1 MSYSK
6 SIDNEIE
13 NINKKIHTLDT
24 KNLEEFTNF
33 IIDNDILSYNN
44 LLNISNTNNSNKGN
58 KKINL
63 MYYILSKMSRRYLYE
78 VEYEKNNIDTI
89 YNKYFCKLLNHFNI
103 QKFTD
108 SNIKKFNKK
117 NMVYVSLLSI
127 TKKLTPACIIF
138 YIIENVDKNF
148 YNLKLFITLRGT
160 SNMTDVIN
168 ISNVKKKELILFSMD
183 DLVNINKDINKLF
196 ENKIENNNKLLKPKI
211 HGGFLSYFRN
221 IIKVIYTDITKFI
234 LSVSKYNN
242 KKILKNSAYITGH
255 SLGGVLSLLSGII
268 LSIGNINTYVIT
280 FGQPRVGND
289 DFNKL
294 LYMLLNNNT
303 YFKKYIR
310 FYNKND
316 IIVSIPTRIYSN
328 GFKHLD
334 NFIDINKLN
343 KLNKY
348 EHYNIQDDTLN
359 DLLLKLNNKFKFKL
373 AHSGYIFKN
382 HNKTYLIY

>member
-6 SIDNEIE
+6 SIDNRIE
-13 NINKKIHTLDT
+13 NINKKIHTLYT

-44 LLNISNTNNSNKGN
+44 LLNISNSYNSNKGN
-58 KKINL
+58 NKLNL
-63 MYYILSKMSRRYLYE
+63 MYYILSKMSRSYLYE
-78 VEYEKNNIDTI
+78 LKYKKNSIDII
-89 YNKYFCKLLNHFNI
+89 YNKYFCKLLKHFNI

-108 SNIKKFNKK
+108 NNIKKFNKK

-127 TKKLTPACIIF
+127 TENLTPACIIF
-138 YIIENVDKNF
+138 YIIENVDNNF
-148 YNLKLFITLRGT
+148 YNLKLFISLRGT
-160 SNMTDVIN
+160 SNITDIIN
-168 ISNVKKKELILFSMD
+168 ISNVKKKELVLFSTE
-183 DLVNINKDINKLF
+183 DLINITKDINILF
-196 ENKIENNNKLLKPKI
+196 ENKIKDTNNLLKPKI
-211 HGGFLSYFRN
+211 HGGFLSYFKN

-242 KKILKNSAYITGH
+242 KKLLNNSAYITGH

-268 LSIGNINTYVIT
+268 LSIGNINTYVVT

-294 LYMLLNNNT
+294 LYLLLNNNT

-310 FYNKND
+310 FYNKSD
-316 IIVSIPTRIYSN
+316 IIISVPTRIYRN

-334 NFIDINKLN
+334 DFIDINNLN

-348 EHYNIQDDTLN
+348 EYYNIQDDILN
-359 DLLLKLNNKFKFKL
+359 DLLLKIDKKYKLKL

-382 HNKTYLIY
+382 YNKTYLIY

>member
-6 SIDNEIE
+6 SIDNRIE
-13 NINKKIHTLDT
+13 NINKKIHTLYT

-44 LLNISNTNNSNKGN
+44 LLNISNSYNSNKGN
-58 KKINL
+58 NKLNL

-78 VEYEKNNIDTI
+78 VEYKKNGIDII
-89 YNKYFCKLLNHFNI
+89 YNKYFCKLLKHFNI
-103 QKFTD
+103 KKFTD
-108 SNIKKFNKK
+108 NNIKKFNKK

-127 TKKLTPACIIF
+127 TENLTPACIIF
-138 YIIENVDKNF
+138 YIIENVDNNF
-148 YNLKLFITLRGT
+148 YNLKLFISLRGT
-160 SNMTDVIN
+160 SNIIDIIN
-168 ISNVKKKELILFSMD
+168 ISNVKKKELVLFSTE
-183 DLVNINKDINKLF
+183 DLINITKDINILF
-196 ENKIENNNKLLKPKI
+196 ENKIKDTNNLLKPKI

-242 KKILKNSAYITGH
+242 KKLLNNSAYITGH

-268 LSIGNINTYVIT
+268 LSIGNINTYVVT

-294 LYMLLNNNT
+294 LYLLLNNNT

-310 FYNKND
+310 FYNKSD
-316 IIVSIPTRIYSN
+316 IIISVPTRIYRN

-334 NFIDINKLN
+334 DFIDINNLN

-348 EHYNIQDDTLN
+348 EYYNIQDDILN
-359 DLLLKLNNKFKFKL
+359 DLLLKIDKKYKLKL

-382 HNKTYLIY
+382 YNKTYLIY